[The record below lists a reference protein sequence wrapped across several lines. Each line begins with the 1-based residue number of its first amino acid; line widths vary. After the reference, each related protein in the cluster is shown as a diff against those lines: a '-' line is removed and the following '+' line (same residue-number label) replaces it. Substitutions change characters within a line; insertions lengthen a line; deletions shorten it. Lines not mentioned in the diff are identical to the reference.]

1 MTEPT
6 PTPTPPT
13 SAPLMAAT
21 PTTVLLRHPATK
33 GTMWTL
39 MIVYLFMLG
48 FSVPLLPLAVGL
60 TMPLGVGPEHP
71 RRALHLWVTGLLAS
85 SIFIVKARSLVSEM
99 GGLTA
104 ALATQPLVTWGLIAG
119 SVVAL
124 AILVWHLTW
133 VASER

>member
-1 MTEPT
+1 MTEPP

-21 PTTVLLRHPATK
+21 PATVLLRHPATK

-39 MIVYLFMLG
+39 TIVYLLMLG
-48 FSVPLLPLAVGL
+48 LSVPLLPLVVFL

-85 SIFIVKARSLVSEM
+85 GIFIVKARSLVSEM

-124 AILVWHLTW
+124 GILVWHLTW

>member
-1 MTEPT
+1 MTDPT
-6 PTPTPPT
+6 PTEPST
-13 SAPLMAAT
+13 SAPLMAVQ

-33 GTMWTL
+33 GAMWTL
-39 MIVYLFMLG
+39 MIVYLLMLG
-48 FSVPLLPLAVGL
+48 FSAPLLPLVVFL

-85 SIFIVKARSLVSEM
+85 GIFIVKARSLVGEM

-104 ALATQPLVTWGLIAG
+104 ALASQPVATWGLIAG
-119 SVVAL
+119 SVIAL
-124 AILVWHLTW
+124 VIIVWHLTW

>member
-1 MTEPT
+1 MTDPT
-6 PTPTPPT
+6 PTPSTG
-13 SAPLMAAT
+13 APLMAAQ

-39 MIVYLFMLG
+39 MIVYLLMLG
-48 FSVPLLPLAVGL
+48 FSVPLLPLVVFL

-85 SIFIVKARSLVSEM
+85 GIFIVKARSLVSEM

-124 AILVWHLTW
+124 GILVWHLTW

>member
-1 MTEPT
+1 MTDPT
-6 PTPTPPT
+6 PTEPST
-13 SAPLMAAT
+13 SAPLMAAQ

-33 GTMWTL
+33 GAMWTL
-39 MIVYLFMLG
+39 MIVYLLMLG
-48 FSVPLLPLAVGL
+48 FSAPLLPLVVFL

-85 SIFIVKARSLVSEM
+85 GIFIVKARSLVGEM
-99 GGLTA
+99 GGLTL
-104 ALATQPLVTWGLIAG
+104 ALDTQPLMTWGLIAG

-124 AILVWHLTW
+124 GILVWHLTW